1 MIHLL
6 IPIAVFTHLGPP
18 MRKKITRDNLD
29 RFDLSILDMLQTNNR
44 LPHSAIAEKV
54 GLSTPSVQRRIS
66 RLEDKGVI
74 RANIALIE
82 PAYVGNPV
90 TAVIESRL
98 TEDRSIVMD
107 RAKRY
112 FRNVDE
118 IQQCYFVNGGV
129 SFIIIMI
136 ARDLQHF
143 ERLVRQH
150 FADNQ
155 DILTYKTLIVLDPVK
170 TGMKVP
176 LFGLND

>member
-1 MIHLL
+1 MS
-6 IPIAVFTHLGPP
+6 
-18 MRKKITRDNLD
+18 KKSKTSELD
-29 RFDLSILDMLQTNNR
+29 RFDLAILDILQNNNR
-44 LPHSAIAEKV
+44 LPHAAIAEKV

-66 RLEDKGVI
+66 RLEEKGVI
-74 RANIALIE
+74 RASVALLE
-82 PAYVGNPV
+82 PTLVGNPV

-98 TEDRSIVMD
+98 VEDRSIVMD

-136 ARDLQHF
+136 SRDLRHF
-143 ERLVRQH
+143 EQLIRQH

-155 DILTYKTLIVLDPVK
+155 DILTYRTLIVLDQVK
-170 TGMKVP
+170 SSLNIP
-176 LFGLND
+176 LFALDDE

>member
-1 MIHLL
+1 
-6 IPIAVFTHLGPP
+6 
-18 MRKKITRDNLD
+18 MRKKITRNELD
-29 RFDLSILDMLQTNNR
+29 RFDLSILNILQINNR
-44 LPHSAIAEKV
+44 LPHSAIAEKI

-66 RLEDKGVI
+66 RLEEKGVI
-74 RANIALIE
+74 RANIAVID
-82 PAYVGNPV
+82 PSHVGNPV

-98 TEDRSIVMD
+98 VEDRSIVMD

-112 FRNVDE
+112 FRSVDE

-155 DILTYKTLIVLDPVK
+155 DILTYRTLIVLDTVK
-170 TGMKVP
+170 TGMNVP
-176 LFGLND
+176 LFDPEAPP

>member
-1 MIHLL
+1 
-6 IPIAVFTHLGPP
+6 
-18 MRKKITRDNLD
+18 MRKKITSGTLD
-29 RFDLSILDMLQTNNR
+29 RFDLSILNILQGNNR

-66 RLEDKGVI
+66 RLEERGIIK
-74 RANIALIE
+74 ANVAVLE
-82 PAYVGNPV
+82 PTLLGNPI

-98 TEDRSIVMD
+98 VEDRSIVMD

-136 ARDLQHF
+136 SRDLQHF
-143 ERLVRQH
+143 EQLVRQH

-155 DILTYKTLIVLDPVK
+155 DIQTYRTLIVLDQVK
-170 TGMKVP
+170 SGLNIP
-176 LFGLND
+176 LFALDED